1 MFGFDR
7 FMADP
12 QRFMA
17 AQRIPALLSNGGGGG
32 GGGKRNRDAQ
42 TAGPDKNA
50 PMADNPGEK
59 ATGKQEKRKK
69 SGGGGGGGGRDKD
82 KGEMSSHGVRQRTGQ
97 SQMLTRVEV
106 TRRYSGLV
114 FGIYVLLHVLH
125 QSSAVLGPDRYD
137 AVGRVF
143 LPVITNPVGEW
154 ILVWIPLVVH
164 IGSDFLFRL
173 LGGKKGKGARRQVA
187 FISGYALLVLAAI
200 HISYTKI
207 GDWTPIDY
215 DWDRVSNLLIED
227 GYKAVLFLILL
238 AATASFH
245 VATGAMN
252 VVHQNKSLD
261 RDLRDRVDK
270 AIIITSG
277 LLFVTLVMGVLALAK
292 VPMH

>member
-1 MFGFDR
+1 MSGFDR
-7 FMADP
+7 FKADP
-12 QRFMA
+12 QRPMA
-17 AQRIPALLSNGGGGG
+17 AQRVPEISALLSNGGGGG
-32 GGGKRNRDAQ
+32 GGG
-42 TAGPDKNA
+42 
-50 PMADNPGEK
+50 
-59 ATGKQEKRKK
+59 
-69 SGGGGGGGGRDKD
+69 GGRDKD
-82 KGEMSSHGVRQRTGQ
+82 KSEMSSHGVRQRAGQ

-125 QSSAVLGPDRYD
+125 QSSAVLGPDTYD
-137 AVGRVF
+137 ALGRLF
-143 LPVITNPVGEW
+143 LPVITNPAGEW

-200 HISYTKI
+200 HIIYTKM

-215 DWDRVSNLLIED
+215 DWNRVSNLLKED
-227 GYKAVLFLILL
+227 GYIAVLFLILL
-238 AATASFH
+238 AASASFH
-245 VATGAMN
+245 VATGAIN

-270 AIIITSG
+270 AIITTSG
-277 LLFVTLVMGVLALAK
+277 LLFVALICGVLALAK
-292 VPMH
+292 A